1 MTGFSTVILLQTSL
15 IMSPQFINRR
25 LGTKYD
31 NVIRIIACIVCF
43 AMFVTIILIQL
54 LNSTM
59 GTADKVTTSVA
70 FLNMLVAIIE
80 VAVPLCNCM
89 NRVAPCASYLYD
101 QSTSNAFR
109 KDREK
114 FHIAVSIVQL
124 GVIVLFAAIAC
135 TIYCE
140 QPFGIFK
147 PTMKCRYGDYD
158 TYFTWDGDPTEPI
171 LFAVLIIL
179 FSFVCLK
186 MCYYACAINVQV
198 YCCYVPLLLST
209 VLTLVPMIY
218 FSLFETTI
226 FGYIILPNKFKE
238 EIEMSVQLS
247 IPVSAAVV
255 AILCVL
261 LLVFNHRKNLVKRM
275 EEQERY

>member
-43 AMFVTIILIQL
+43 SMLVTIILIQL
-54 LNSTM
+54 L

-80 VAVPLCNCM
+80 VVVPLCHCK

-101 QSTSNAFR
+101 QSTSNAFK
-109 KDREK
+109 KDREM
-114 FHIAVSIVQL
+114 FHIVLSIVQL
-124 GVIVLFAAIAC
+124 IVIVLFAAIAC

-198 YCCYVPLLLST
+198 SCCYLPLLLST
-209 VLTLVPMIY
+209 VVTLVLMICL
-218 FSLFETTI
+218 SHFEKTI
-226 FGYIILPNKFKE
+226 FGYIILPKE
-238 EIEMSVQLS
+238 EIEMSVQLLV
-247 IPVSAAVV
+247 PVFGAAV
-255 AILCVL
+255 AIVCVF
-261 LLVFNHRKNLVKRM
+261 LLVFNHSKYLVKRM

>member
-1 MTGFSTVILLQTSL
+1 MTGFSTVILLQTML

-43 AMFVTIILIQL
+43 SMFVTIILIQL
-54 LNSTM
+54 L

-80 VAVPLCNCM
+80 VVVPLYHCK

-101 QSTSNAFR
+101 QSTSNALK
-109 KDREK
+109 KDREM
-114 FHIAVSIVQL
+114 FHIVLSIVQL
-124 GVIVLFAAIAC
+124 IVIVFFAAIAC

-198 YCCYVPLLLST
+198 SCCYLPLLLST
-209 VLTLVPMIY
+209 VVTLVLMICL
-218 FSLFETTI
+218 SHFEKTI
-226 FGYIILPNKFKE
+226 FGYIILPTE
-238 EIEMSVQLS
+238 EIEMSVQLLV
-247 IPVSAAVV
+247 PVFGAAV
-255 AILCVL
+255 AIVCVF
-261 LLVFNHRKNLVKRM
+261 LLVFNHSKYLVKRM